1 MFTFFEFVIGTIT
14 NKFRSKITLCVPMEV
29 RNKEITKLTG
39 FLSVDI
45 KIFDVFCDS
54 LPDGLGRLLRQNKLN
69 LIQVERLER
78 WSIDSESFLF
88 ALKKLPVKPSLDRGN
103 GLKVN

>member
-1 MFTFFEFVIGTIT
+1 
-14 NKFRSKITLCVPMEV
+14 MEV

-45 KIFDVFCDS
+45 KNFGVFCDS

-78 WSIDSESFLF
+78 LSIDSESFIC
-88 ALKKLPVKPSLDRGN
+88 AQKIAVKQA
-103 GLKVN
+103 